1 MHTTHRLILA
11 LACSTTLLT
20 GAASANSLLDSV
32 KSAADQYSKSG
43 DSSSSLSSLTGLL
56 NGGDKGLSASTMTN
70 AAGILQYCVQ
80 NNVLSA
86 NGTTAV
92 KDQLMSKLGIT
103 STENAK
109 SQDYQDY
116 QEGLGGL
123 LKTGEGKSLNL
134 NDLGSEQIT
143 EKIKTKA
150 CDLVLKQGQSFLLK

>member
-1 MHTTHRLILA
+1 MNTTHRLMLA
-11 LACSTTLLT
+11 FAFSSTLLAST
-20 GAASANSLLDSV
+20 ASANSLLDSV

-56 NGGDKGLSASTMTN
+56 NGSDKALSASTMTN

-86 NGTTAV
+86 NGTTAI

-109 SQDYQDY
+109 SQDYQ
-116 QEGLGGL
+116 EGLGGV

-134 NDLGSEQIT
+134 NNLGSEQIT

>member
-1 MHTTHRLILA
+1 MNTTHRLMLA
-11 LACSTTLLT
+11 FAFSSTLLAGT
-20 GAASANSLLDSV
+20 ASANSLLDSV

-56 NGGDKGLSASTMTN
+56 NGSDKALSASTMTN

-86 NGTTAV
+86 NGTTAI

-109 SQDYQDY
+109 SQDYQ
-116 QEGLGGL
+116 EGLGGV

-134 NDLGSEQIT
+134 NNLGSEQIT

-150 CDLVLKQGQSFLLK
+150 CDLVLKQGQSFLVK

>member
-1 MHTTHRLILA
+1 MNTTHRLMLA
-11 LACSTTLLT
+11 FAFSSTLLADT
-20 GAASANSLLDSV
+20 ASANSLLDSV

-56 NGGDKGLSASTMTN
+56 NGSDKALSASTMTN

-86 NGTTAV
+86 NGTTAI

-109 SQDYQDY
+109 SQDYQ
-116 QEGLGGL
+116 EGLGGL

-134 NDLGSEQIT
+134 NNLGSEQIT

>member
-1 MHTTHRLILA
+1 MNNTHRLLLA
-11 LACSTTLLT
+11 LAFSSTLVT
-20 GAASANSLLDSV
+20 GSAQANSLFDSV
-32 KSAADQYSKSG
+32 KNAADEYSKSG

-56 NGGDKGLSASTMTN
+56 NGGDKALSASTMTN

-86 NGTTAV
+86 NGTSAI

-109 SQDYQDY
+109 SQDYQ
-116 QEGLGGL
+116 EGLGGL
-123 LKTGEGKSLNL
+123 LKTGEGKSLDLNNL
-134 NDLGSEQIT
+134 GTAQLT

-150 CDLVLKQGQSFLLK
+150 CDLVLQQGKSFLIN

>member
-1 MHTTHRLILA
+1 MNTTYRLTITLA
-11 LACSTTLLT
+11 LSTMLLA
-20 GAASANSLLDSV
+20 GAANANSLLDSV

-43 DSSSSLSSLTGLL
+43 DSTSSLSSLLD
-56 NGGDKGLSASTMTN
+56 GGDKALSASTMTN

-109 SQDYQDY
+109 SQDYQ
-116 QEGLGGL
+116 EGLGGL

-134 NDLGSEQIT
+134 NDLGSEQVT

-150 CDLVLKQGQSFLLK
+150 CDLVLKQGKSFLLK

>member
-1 MHTTHRLILA
+1 MNTTHRLVLA
-11 LACSTTLLT
+11 LTFSTTLLA
-20 GAASANSLLDSV
+20 GSANANSLLDSV

-56 NGGDKGLSASTMTN
+56 NGGDKALSASTMTN

-86 NGTTAV
+86 NGTTAI

-109 SQDYQDY
+109 SQDYQ
-116 QEGLGGL
+116 EGLGGL
-123 LKTGEGKSLNL
+123 LKTGDGKNLNL

>member
-1 MHTTHRLILA
+1 MNMTHRLMLVLA
-11 LACSTTLLT
+11 FSSTLLAT
-20 GAASANSLLDSV
+20 NASANSLFDSV
-32 KSAADQYSKSG
+32 KSAADEYSKSG

-56 NGGDKGLSASTMTN
+56 NGGDKALSASTMTN

-109 SQDYQDY
+109 SQDYQ
-116 QEGLGGL
+116 EGLGGL

>member
-1 MHTTHRLILA
+1 MNMTHRLMLTLA
-11 LACSTTLLT
+11 FSGTLL
-20 GAASANSLLDSV
+20 ASSANANSLLDSV

-56 NGGDKGLSASTMTN
+56 NGGDKALSTSTMTN

-86 NGTTAV
+86 KGTTAV

-109 SQDYQDY
+109 SQDYQ
-116 QEGLGGL
+116 EGLGGL
-123 LKTGEGKSLNL
+123 LKTGEGKQLNL

-150 CDLVLKQGQSFLLK
+150 CNLVLKQGQSFLLK

>member
-1 MHTTHRLILA
+1 MNTTHRLMLA
-11 LACSTTLLT
+11 FAFSSTLLAGT
-20 GAASANSLLDSV
+20 ASANSLLDSV
-32 KSAADQYSKSG
+32 KGAADQYSKSG

-56 NGGDKGLSASTMTN
+56 NGGDKALSASTMTN

-86 NGTTAV
+86 NGTTAI

-109 SQDYQDY
+109 SQDY

>member
-1 MHTTHRLILA
+1 MNITHRWVLA
-11 LACSTTLLT
+11 LACSTSLLA

-43 DSSSSLSSLTGLL
+43 DSSASISSLTGLL

-70 AAGILQYCVQ
+70 AAGILQYCVK

-109 SQDYQDY
+109 SQDY

-150 CDLVLKQGQSFLLK
+150 CDLVLKQGQSYLLK

>member
-1 MHTTHRLILA
+1 MNTTHRLILA
-11 LACSTTLLT
+11 FAFSSTLLAGT
-20 GAASANSLLDSV
+20 ASANSLLDSV
-32 KSAADQYSKSG
+32 KSAADQYNKSG

-56 NGGDKGLSASTMTN
+56 NGGDKALSASTMTN

-86 NGTTAV
+86 NGTTAI

-109 SQDYQDY
+109 SQDY

>member
-1 MHTTHRLILA
+1 MNTTHRLMLA
-11 LACSTTLLT
+11 FAFSSTLLAST
-20 GAASANSLLDSV
+20 ASANSLLDSV

-56 NGGDKGLSASTMTN
+56 DGGDKALSASTMTN

-86 NGTTAV
+86 NGTTAI

-109 SQDYQDY
+109 SQDY

-134 NDLGSEQIT
+134 NDLGSQQIT

>member
-1 MHTTHRLILA
+1 MNTTHRLMLA
-11 LACSTTLLT
+11 FAFSSTLLAST
-20 GAASANSLLDSV
+20 ASANSLLDSV

-56 NGGDKGLSASTMTN
+56 NGSDKALSASTMTN

-86 NGTTAV
+86 NGTTAI

-109 SQDYQDY
+109 SQDYQ
-116 QEGLGGL
+116 EGLGGM

-134 NDLGSEQIT
+134 NNLGSEQIT

-150 CDLVLKQGQSFLLK
+150 CDLVLKQGKSFLLK

>member
-1 MHTTHRLILA
+1 MNNTHRLLLA
-11 LACSTTLLT
+11 LAFSSTLVT
-20 GAASANSLLDSV
+20 GSAQANSLFDSV
-32 KSAADQYSKSG
+32 KNAADEYSKSG

-56 NGGDKGLSASTMTN
+56 NGGDKALSASTMTN

-86 NGTTAV
+86 NGTSAI

-109 SQDYQDY
+109 SQDYQ
-116 QEGLGGL
+116 EGLGGL
-123 LKTGEGKSLNL
+123 LKTGEGKSLDLNNL
-134 NDLGSEQIT
+134 GTAQLT

-150 CDLVLKQGQSFLLK
+150 CDLVLQQGKSFVIN

>member
-1 MHTTHRLILA
+1 MNTTHRLILA
-11 LACSTTLLT
+11 FAFSSTLLAGT
-20 GAASANSLLDSV
+20 ASANSLLDSV

-56 NGGDKGLSASTMTN
+56 NGGDKALSASTMTN

-86 NGTTAV
+86 NGTTAI

-109 SQDYQDY
+109 SQDYQ
-116 QEGLGGL
+116 EGLGGL
-123 LKTGEGKSLNL
+123 LKTGEGK
-134 NDLGSEQIT
+134 
-143 EKIKTKA
+143 A
-150 CDLVLKQGQSFLLK
+150 

>member
-1 MHTTHRLILA
+1 MNTTHRLVLA
-11 LACSTTLLT
+11 LAFSTTLLT
-20 GAASANSLLDSV
+20 GSAHANSLLDSV

-56 NGGDKGLSASTMTN
+56 NGSDKALSASTMTN

-86 NGTTAV
+86 NGTTAI

-109 SQDYQDY
+109 SQDYQ
-116 QEGLGGL
+116 EGLGGL
-123 LKTGEGKSLNL
+123 LKTGEGKKLDL

>member
-1 MHTTHRLILA
+1 MNTTHRLMLA
-11 LACSTTLLT
+11 FTLSSTLLAGT
-20 GAASANSLLDSV
+20 ASANSLLDSV

-56 NGGDKGLSASTMTN
+56 NGGDKALNASTMTN

-86 NGTTAV
+86 NGTTAI

-109 SQDYQDY
+109 SQDY

-143 EKIKTKA
+143 QQIKTKA

>member
-1 MHTTHRLILA
+1 MNTTHRLM
-11 LACSTTLLT
+11 LACAFSSTLLAGT
-20 GAASANSLLDSV
+20 ASANSLLDSV
-32 KSAADQYSKSG
+32 KSAAYQYSKSG
-43 DSSSSLSSLTGLL
+43 DNSSSLSSLTGLL
-56 NGGDKGLSASTMTN
+56 NGGDKALSASTMTN

-86 NGTTAV
+86 NGTTAI

-109 SQDYQDY
+109 SQDY

>member
-1 MHTTHRLILA
+1 MNTTHRLMLA
-11 LACSTTLLT
+11 FAFSSTLLAGT
-20 GAASANSLLDSV
+20 ASANSLLDSV

-56 NGGDKGLSASTMTN
+56 NGSDKALSASTMTN

-86 NGTTAV
+86 NGTTAI

-109 SQDYQDY
+109 SQDYQ
-116 QEGLGGL
+116 EGLGGV

-134 NDLGSEQIT
+134 NNLGSEQIT